1 MSNLHLHIIAFDIPY
16 PPTYGGVIDIFY
28 QIKALSDA
36 GVMIHLHAFE
46 YGKGQRSEVLK
57 DLCYSVNYYTRKT
70 GFLSSLGLKPYITA
84 SRRSELLM
92 TELSKDH
99 YPILFEGLHTC
110 YHINDNRLKGRLKLF
125 RATNI
130 EHLYYANLALAER
143 NILHK
148 IYFLTAALK
157 LRYYQKAVLNAD
169 MILTVSNSDT
179 DYFQK
184 KFPSKK
190 VITIPCFHANKWT
203 HDGKGGASY
212 ILFHGNLKVAEN
224 ERVAIYLMRRIMN
237 NIDYPFII
245 AGNKP
250 SKRLY
255 NIANKYPNITIIF
268 SPDETKMAELITLAH
283 IHLLITFQSTGLKLK
298 LLNALYN
305 GCFVIANSKILHGT
319 GLESLCY
326 VANTPD
332 EMKRQVQLLI
342 KTDYQVVEKKR
353 NINVLLENYDNV
365 KNAGIL
371 ITLINE
377 GLSEK
382 GVPD

>member
-1 MSNLHLHIIAFDIPY
+1 
-16 PPTYGGVIDIFY
+16 VIDVFY
-28 QIKALSDA
+28 QIKALSEA

-57 DLCYSVNYYTRKT
+57 DLCYSVNYYPRKS

-92 TELSKDH
+92 TALSKDH

-148 IYFLTAALK
+148 IYFFLASLK
-157 LRYYQKAVLNAD
+157 LLLFQRVARNAD
-169 MILTVSNSDT
+169 MILPVSNRDT

-190 VITIPCFHANKWT
+190 VITIPCFHANTWT
-203 HDGKGGASY
+203 QDDKRGASY
-212 ILFHGNLKVAEN
+212 ILFHGNLEVAEN
-224 ERVAIYLMRRIMN
+224 ERAAVYLMRKVMN
-237 NIDYPFII
+237 DIDFPFII

-255 NIANKYPNITIIF
+255 CIANKYPNVTIIA
-268 SPDETKMAELITLAH
+268 SPDESKMAELITQAH
-283 IHLLITFQSTGLKLK
+283 IHLLITFQSTGIKLK

-305 GCFVIANSKILHGT
+305 GCFVVANNKILHGT

-332 EMKRQVQLLI
+332 EIRRQVQLLI
-342 KTDYQVVEKKR
+342 NTDCPRVNRKSNTK
-353 NINVLLENYDNV
+353 VLLENYDNSR
-365 KNAGIL
+365 NAGMV
-371 ITLINE
+371 ITLIKE